1 MKKIIRRQY
10 RASVKPEINEI
21 AFLQAANQSKQDAC
35 VANKNDKVLTCGLFR
50 YKRMVFLYMEFI
62 IDDKYLV
69 IDDKYPVIEDPHSV
83 IDDKYPMIVD
93 PSIWFPKLTEFLCK
107 WPQMDKEKE
116 WVEMF
121 PVFWFDSPVSIEQ
134 WKRKQNPEK
143 RCGRIAVLYPDKLLS
158 YICHHQAIVQEGLLK
173 GDRYQSIAVH
183 ENILFSY
190 FETPRDR
197 EVVNIKRV
205 DEKSSEIDKWK
216 NVDPVSHFHH
226 FPEAN
231 GDDFLVISTIFDI
244 G

>member
-1 MKKIIRRQY
+1 MKNIIRRQY
-10 RASVKPEINEI
+10 RATLKPEINET
-21 AFLQAANQSKQDAC
+21 AFSQASDKSKQEACDAR
-35 VANKNDKVLTCGLFR
+35 KTDKVLTCGLFR
-50 YKRMVFLYMEFI
+50 YKRMIFLYVEFMLEDEHPTTQ
-62 IDDKYLV
+62 DDPY
-69 IDDKYPVIEDPHSV
+69 
-83 IDDKYPMIVD
+83 
-93 PSIWFPKLTEFLCK
+93 IWFPELTEFLCK
-107 WPQMDKEKE
+107 WPEMDKEKE

-134 WKRKQNPEK
+134 WKRKQNPDK

-158 YICHHQAIVQEGLLK
+158 YICHHHAITEEGLLK

-205 DEKSSEIDKWK
+205 EEKSFEIDIWK
-216 NVDPVSHFHH
+216 NVNPVSHFHH

-231 GDDFLVISTIFDI
+231 GDDFMVISTIFDV

>member
-1 MKKIIRRQY
+1 MKKIIRCQY
-10 RASVKPEINEI
+10 RATVKPEINEI
-21 AFLQAANQSKQDAC
+21 AFSQAADRSKQEAC
-35 VANKNDKVLTCGLFR
+35 YARKNDKILTCGLFR
-50 YKRMVFLYMEFI
+50 YKRMLFLYMELI
-62 IDDKYLV
+62 VDDKHP
-69 IDDKYPVIEDPHSV
+69 IIE
-83 IDDKYPMIVD
+83 D
-93 PSIWFPKLTEFLCK
+93 PSIWLPELTEFLCK
-107 WPQMDKEKE
+107 WPEMDKEKE
-116 WVEMF
+116 WVEMI

-134 WKRKQNPEK
+134 WKRKQNPDK

-158 YICHHQAIVQEGLLK
+158 YICHHQAIAQEGLLK

-205 DEKSSEIDKWK
+205 DEKSSEIDQWK
-216 NVDPVSHFHH
+216 NTDPFSHFHH

-231 GDDFLVISTIFDI
+231 GDDFMIISTIFDV